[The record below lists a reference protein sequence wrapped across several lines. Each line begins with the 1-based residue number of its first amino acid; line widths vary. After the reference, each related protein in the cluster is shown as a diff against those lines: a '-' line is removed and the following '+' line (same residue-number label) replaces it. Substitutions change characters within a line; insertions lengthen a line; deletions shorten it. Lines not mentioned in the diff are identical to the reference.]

1 MICLDSDPEDSE
13 RFLGCR
19 SFFGLRNLFRRGNS
33 SNASRIFC
41 IARRREVENRCRV
54 IKLTTRRVSLSN
66 LHARISSHLVTDECR
81 RLETMVGK
89 KGVNDE
95 SCYFLLFSSRDW
107 YSFGTKMLKFLFN
120 RWIENVLTERKLK
133 FLPIVETTGSVR
145 TFLQRSSD
153 YRLPIEQE
161 HEQPRSIVSTR
172 RVKDRSFV
180 VSTKRNENSRSE
192 VETRFRSRQKK
203 KRSEING
210 NKKGGKKKERSE
222 ARATRS

>member
-1 MICLDSDPEDSE
+1 MISSDCLDSDPEDSE
-13 RFLGCR
+13 RFLGCP
-19 SFFGLRNLFRRGNS
+19 SFFGLRNLLRRGNS

-41 IARRREVENRCRV
+41 IARRREEENRCRV

-66 LHARISSHLVTDECR
+66 LRARISSHLVTDECR

-120 RWIENVLTERKLK
+120 RWIENVLTKRKLK

-145 TFLQRSSD
+145 KLFSKDHPIIDYQLNRSTTNQDQSCPRVALRIDRSSFPLNATRILD
-153 YRLPIEQE
+153 PRL
-161 HEQPRSIVSTR
+161 R
-172 RVKDRSFV
+172 RDRG
-180 VSTKRNENSRSE
+180 KKK
-192 VETRFRSRQKK
+192 KK
-203 KRSEING
+203 KR
-210 NKKGGKKKERSE
+210 NKWE
-222 ARATRS
+222 